1 MLLQELEKLAAAN
14 ELVSIERNCHDEEL
28 TGLLR
33 HVSDSLITMHL
44 FANAGD
50 YEGFAAFEFDQIEE
64 MFWGNREHRA
74 IRLLIDARPTP
85 KDLDLEST
93 DFTSVIDEFN
103 NSYPSLCLHSSNNE
117 DRYDIAHIEER
128 DDDWCKILTFS
139 TMKSL
144 SRTYKMIETDR
155 ITRVVVNSPYQNGIV
170 DLHGSDL

>member
-14 ELVSIERNCHDEEL
+14 ELISIERNCHDEEL
-28 TGLLR
+28 TGLLC

-64 MFWGNREHRA
+64 LFWGNREHKA
-74 IRLLIDARPTP
+74 IRMLVDARPAP
-85 KDLDLEST
+85 ENVNLDSI
-93 DFTSVIDEFN
+93 DFANAIDELN
-103 NSYPSLCLHSSNNE
+103 RSHPSLCLHSSNSE

-128 DDDWCKILTFS
+128 DDNWCKILTFS

-144 SRTYKMIETDR
+144 SRTYKMIKTDL
-155 ITRVVVNSPYQNGIV
+155 ITRVLVNSPYQIDIV
-170 DLHGSDL
+170 YLHDSEL